1 MEQEHARAALQPAD
15 DAIEDAAYPA
25 VEEPD
30 AKRAEARRKAK
41 ESLIASL
48 AGGDFSNQQ
57 TRVAHILNLHP
68 AARNSDVAL
77 ALKYWETFHPELYN
91 PEGIKPADF
100 FKLDRVPFLVRA
112 RAKIQN
118 EYELFQAEEKVR
130 RRRKGRE
137 EEMREAVLTDVA
149 PRQMLQVFSDETGKG
164 EDHVIIGSVW
174 VLSGR
179 AVYDVTKAIKD
190 WQVHSKFAKREVHFS
205 AFGKGDLDAVVDYL
219 NVVAANRE
227 FLSFKLIAM
236 NRRNSRRA
244 IEDVV
249 QRLHEFM
256 LVRGLSHEIESGRV
270 GVPRHVAVTM
280 DEEQSIDRIALAEI
294 RNRVVEGLEREH
306 LEGVTFEERFNTV
319 SSKDSALVQLA
330 DVIAGAANRR
340 LNFKGERN
348 HKDDIADRVMDAL
361 ALTLEEGE
369 APDVDAAVLF
379 RV

>member
-1 MEQEHARAALQPAD
+1 MEKKYAEGAVEAADGAIQKAAPATVAD
-15 DAIEDAAYPA
+15 D
-25 VEEPD
+25 D
-30 AKRAEARRKAK
+30 AKRAAARLKAK

-77 ALKYWETFHPELYN
+77 ALKYWETFQPELYN
-91 PEGIKPADF
+91 PDGIKPADF

-118 EYELFQAEEKVR
+118 EYELFRAEDKVR
-130 RRRKGRE
+130 RRRKGLE
-137 EEMREAVLTDVA
+137 DEMREAVLTDEA
-149 PRQMLQVFSDETGKG
+149 PRQTLQVFSDETGKG
-164 EDHVIIGSVW
+164 DEHVIIGSVW
-174 VLSGR
+174 VLNGR

-190 WQVHSKFAKREVHFS
+190 WQAGSKFAKRELHFS
-205 AFGKGDLDAVVDYL
+205 AFGKGDMAAVVDYL
-219 NVVAANRE
+219 NIVAANRE

-236 NRRNSRRA
+236 SRRNTRRP
-244 IEDVV
+244 IEEVV

-256 LVRGLSHEIESGRV
+256 LVRGLRHEIESGRV

-280 DEEQSIDRIALAEI
+280 DEEQSIDRIVLAEM
-294 RNRVVEGLEREH
+294 RNRVADGVERARLDGISLD
-306 LEGVTFEERFNTV
+306 ERFNAV

-340 LNFKGERN
+340 LSFKGERN
-348 HKDDIADRVMDAL
+348 YKDEIADRVMDVL
-361 ALTLEEGE
+361 GLQLEEGV
-369 APDVDAAVLF
+369 APGVDAAVLF
-379 RV
+379 RI

>member
-1 MEQEHARAALQPAD
+1 MDEELANDVQGIAADSEKDPVPAD
-15 DAIEDAAYPA
+15 ADRE
-25 VEEPD
+25 
-30 AKRAEARRKAK
+30 AKRAAARLKAK
-41 ESLIASL
+41 ESLIVSL

-77 ALKYWETFHPELYN
+77 ALKYWETFQPEIYN
-91 PEGIKPADF
+91 PDGIKPADF

-137 EEMREAVLTDVA
+137 DEMREAVLNDEA
-149 PRQMLQVFSDETGKG
+149 PRQTLQVFSDETGKG

-174 VLSGR
+174 VLNGR

-190 WQVHSKFAKREVHFS
+190 WQAASKFARREIHFS
-205 AFGKGDLDAVVDYL
+205 AFGKGDTDAVSDYL

-227 FLSFKLIAM
+227 FLSFKLIAV
-236 NRRNSRRA
+236 NKRNSRRP
-244 IEDVV
+244 IEEVV

-256 LVRGLSHEIESGRV
+256 LVRGLRHEIESGRV
-270 GVPRHVAVTM
+270 GVPRHIAVTM
-280 DEEQSIDRIALAEI
+280 DEEQSIDRIALTEI
-294 RNRVVEGLEREH
+294 RNRVTESIEREN
-306 LEGVTFEERFNTV
+306 LDGVTFDERFNAV

-330 DVIAGAANRR
+330 DVVAGAANRQ

-348 HKDDIADRVMDAL
+348 YKDEIADRVMDVL
-361 ALTLEEGE
+361 ELKLTEDE
-369 APDVDAAVLF
+369 APGVDAAVLF
-379 RV
+379 RI

>member
-1 MEQEHARAALQPAD
+1 MDEELANDVQGIAADSEKDPGPAD
-15 DAIEDAAYPA
+15 ADRE
-25 VEEPD
+25 
-30 AKRAEARRKAK
+30 AKRAAARLKAK

-77 ALKYWETFHPELYN
+77 ALKYWETFQPEIYN
-91 PEGIKPADF
+91 PGGIKPADF

-137 EEMREAVLTDVA
+137 DEMREAVLNDEA

-174 VLSGR
+174 VLNGR
-179 AVYDVTKAIKD
+179 AVYDVSKAIRD
-190 WQVHSKFAKREVHFS
+190 WQAVSKFARREIHFS
-205 AFGKGDLDAVVDYL
+205 AFGKGDVDAVTDYL

-227 FLSFKLIAM
+227 FLSFKLIAV
-236 NRRNSRRA
+236 NKRNSRRP
-244 IEDVV
+244 IDEVV

-256 LVRGLSHEIESGRV
+256 LVRGLRHEIESGRV

-280 DEEQSIDRIALAEI
+280 DEEQSIDRIALTEI
-294 RNRVVEGLEREH
+294 RNRVSEGIERAN
-306 LEGVTFEERFNTV
+306 LDGVTLDERFNNV

-330 DVIAGAANRR
+330 DVVAGAANRQ

-348 HKDDIADRVMDAL
+348 YKDEIADRVMDVL
-361 ALTLEEGE
+361 ELKLEEDE
-369 APDVDAAVLF
+369 APGVDAAVLF
-379 RV
+379 RI

>member
-1 MEQEHARAALQPAD
+1 MAEQFAD
-15 DAIEDAAYPA
+15 DARGIPANGENGALPADADR
-25 VEEPD
+25 E
-30 AKRAEARRKAK
+30 AKRAAALLKAK
-41 ESLIASL
+41 ESLITSL

-77 ALKYWETFHPELYN
+77 ALKYWETFQPEIYN

-137 EEMREAVLTDVA
+137 DEMREAVLNDEA
-149 PRQMLQVFSDETGKG
+149 PRQTLQVFSDETGKG

-174 VLSGR
+174 VLNGR
-179 AVYDVTKAIKD
+179 AVYDVTKAIKE
-190 WQVHSKFAKREVHFS
+190 WQGGSKFSKREIHFS
-205 AFGKGDLDAVVDYL
+205 AFGKGDLDAVADYL
-219 NVVAANRE
+219 NLVAANRE

-236 NRRNSRRA
+236 NKRNSRRP
-244 IEDVV
+244 IEEVV

-256 LVRGLSHEIESGRV
+256 LVRGLRHEIESGRV

-280 DEEQSIDRIALAEI
+280 DEEQSIDRIALTEI
-294 RNRVVEGLEREH
+294 RNRVTEGIERAH
-306 LEGVTFEERFNTV
+306 LEGVTFDERFNAV

-340 LNFKGERN
+340 LNFKGDRN
-348 HKDDIADRVMDAL
+348 YKDEIADRVMDV
-361 ALTLEEGE
+361 LELKLDEEVAPGE
-369 APDVDAAVLF
+369 DAAVLF
-379 RV
+379 RI